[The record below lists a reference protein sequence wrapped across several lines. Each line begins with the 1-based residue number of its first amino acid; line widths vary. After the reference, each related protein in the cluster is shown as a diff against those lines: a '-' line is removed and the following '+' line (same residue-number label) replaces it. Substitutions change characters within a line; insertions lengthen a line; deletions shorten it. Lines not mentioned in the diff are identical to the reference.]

1 MNWTKEQYEEYMR
14 NYNAK
19 KKKKDTEVQLKY
31 KNNKVEV
38 DGHVFDSKRES
49 EIYLQFKILKQRG
62 IITKMELQPRFLLQ
76 PSFRYE
82 GKTIRAIYYQADFR
96 ITYSDGKEEVVDVK
110 SYITEKNP
118 VYRLKRKMFLYK
130 YPDLVFREIF

>member
-130 YPDLVFREIF
+130 YPDLAFREIF